1 MEIDDGKLLRQLERY
16 KERKKES
23 VRKAV
28 QKEKATRVRAERRRK
43 VLAKV
48 DTLMSETP
56 PKKTGRIM
64 EESELDDTIKPIK
77 DLVQN
82 NILFSPNAGP
92 QTDFLAA
99 PETDVLYGGA
109 AGGGK
114 SFAMIVDPLRYAHI
128 KDHRALILR
137 KTLPEL
143 RELIDKT
150 RELYPQAF
158 PGAKYKE
165 TEKIWKFPSGASVE
179 FGYLEK
185 DADVYRYQGQ
195 AFTWIGFDE
204 ITHLATEFPW
214 NYLGSRLRTTNP
226 EIICYMRCTDE
237 GEVLTDKGWVAIQD
251 VRVGDSVYAL
261 EWKGEMGTTK
271 VSNVFAVDAD
281 EELVRVRKKNLY
293 MSFTKDHQLAYYKH
307 GTSKLRIQQY
317 SEIKG
322 KSICVARSATKY
334 HAKGYKPP
342 FDIDPLVFCRLLG
355 IYVAEGSTPTPRKGN
370 YKVLVTQTQEHK
382 AQAIR
387 TEIFEKLPYNFC
399 YSGGDFQITN
409 KALYEWL
416 KPLGK
421 AHEKYI
427 PQEFLATAS
436 QEQLEEFFKWYMYGD
451 GHWQTATS

>member
-226 EIICYMRCTDE
+226 EIICYMRCTANPGGPGHSWVKKRYIEPAEAGKPFVYGRNPVTGEPLTRKFIPARLQDNPHLFKGGTYQAMLMSLPEIERRRLLE
-237 GEVLTDKGWVAIQD
+237 GDWDIADGAAFPEFSRDIHTIEPFLIPA
-251 VRVGDSVYAL
+251 
-261 EWKGEMGTTK
+261 EWSRTK
-271 VSNVFAVDAD
+271 AVD
-281 EELVRVRKKNLY
+281 Y
-293 MSFTKDHQLAYYKH
+293 GY
-307 GTSKLRIQQY
+307 TSPSCCLW
-317 SEIKG
+317 
-322 KSICVARSATKY
+322 A
-334 HAKGYKPP
+334 
-342 FDIDPLVFCRLLG
+342 
-355 IYVAEGSTPTPRKGN
+355 
-370 YKVLVTQTQEHK
+370 
-382 AQAIR
+382 AIR
-387 TEIFEKLPYNFC
+387 PDDGTVFIYRE
-399 YSGGDFQITN
+399 
-409 KALYEWL
+409 LYERGL
-416 KPLGK
+416 
-421 AHEKYI
+421 
-427 PQEFLATAS
+427 TA
-436 QEQLEEFFKWYMYGD
+436 EP
-451 GHWQTATS
+451 